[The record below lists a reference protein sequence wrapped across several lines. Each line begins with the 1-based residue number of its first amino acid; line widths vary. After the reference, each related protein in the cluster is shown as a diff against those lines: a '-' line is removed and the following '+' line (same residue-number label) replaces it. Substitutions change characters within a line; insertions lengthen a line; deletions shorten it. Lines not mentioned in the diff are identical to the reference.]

1 MSKTKKIISLV
12 LVAMLVMAMA
22 TVALVSTS
30 AMSADEIHVV
40 AGAPELCGS
49 NWDPADTNNQMTY
62 NAEKDIY
69 EKVFTNVAAGT
80 YDFKVTTNYAWD
92 QGDFNLT
99 GDAMY
104 GGPNA
109 TVTVDADG
117 STVIV
122 GFNGAHATVDVVAGS
137 DTPVES
143 TPVESTPVE
152 STPVESTPVDT
163 PVTGD
168 TITIYFENNWMWP
181 EVSIYYWGGADGEN
195 AEWPGAAM
203 TEIVGKSGDGVY
215 DIYKMEVPADITG
228 IVFSGEGGYGR
239 DQSEDVTDIKDGFAY
254 YMTYDEATGT
264 KPCESYEYA
273 PVESTPVESTPVES
287 TPVETE
293 STPVESTPVES
304 TPVESTPVES
314 TPAEEGT
321 AVILNGAETAVAVGD
336 VITYTVDLTAARLFE
351 NIQAIVSYDATKLQL
366 TRYES
371 EDPDVEDWEVE
382 GPIACPNLDGVIYN
396 AGVENQVKFNASK
409 VAGYNFKEGANLVTL
424 EFTVIAEG
432 TSEIDLV
439 IEEMTIKGGEE
450 SYFTDGAQVITDGIT
465 VTEALNAPEVTTP
478 STSETIPSETE
489 STPVVADKNTVSLN
503 DGDVYEVT
511 VGDEITYYV
520 DLTAA
525 RLFENIQAIVSY
537 DATKLELVRYESD
550 DPDVEDWEVEG
561 PIACPNLDGVIFN
574 AGEEGVVKFNA
585 SKVAG
590 YNFKEEANLLKLTFK
605 VVGEGESLIDLVIEE
620 MTIKGGEE
628 SYFTNGQAVTTEGIV
643 IDQYI
648 TGNTIPSETVPGSS
662 ETVPGSSETVP
673 GSSETV
679 PGSSETVPGSSE
691 TVPGSSET
699 VPGSSETVPGSS
711 ETVPGSSE
719 TVPGSSET
727 VPGSSETKP
736 VESKPA
742 PTEGATSTEGT
753 EDKPESDPVET
764 GAAAYIYVVMAVLTV
779 AALAVVVLRKKV
791 NE

>member
-30 AMSADEIHVV
+30 AMNADEFHVV

-62 NAEKDIY
+62 NADKDVY

-80 YDFKVTTNYAWD
+80 YEFKVTTGGAWD
-92 QGDFNLT
+92 NGDFNLT

-104 GGPNA
+104 GGANA
-109 TVTVDADG
+109 SVTVDADG
-117 STVIV
+117 STVTV
-122 GFNGAHATVDVVAGS
+122 GFDGSKALVTVTGATDA
-137 DTPVES
+137 
-143 TPVESTPVE
+143 
-152 STPVESTPVDT
+152 PVDT
-163 PVTGD
+163 PTDAPVDTPTDAPVAGD
-168 TITIYFENNWMWP
+168 TLTIYFENNWLWP
-181 EVSIYYWGGADGEN
+181 EVSLYCWNDGGYEN

-215 DIYKMEVPADITG
+215 DIYKMEVPANITG

-239 DQSEDVTDIKDGFAY
+239 DQSEDVTDIKDGFVY
-254 YMTYDEATGT
+254 YMTYDEATAT
-264 KPCESYEYA
+264 KPCQSYEYA
-273 PVESTPVESTPVES
+273 PVVVPTDAPTDAPTAAPTDAPTAAPTDAPTAAPTDAPTDAPVVSDK
-287 TPVETE
+287 
-293 STPVESTPVES
+293 
-304 TPVESTPVES
+304 
-314 TPAEEGT
+314 T
-321 AVILNGAETAVAVGD
+321 AVVLNGAETEVAVGD
-336 VITYTVDLTAARLFE
+336 KITYTVDLTAARLFD

-382 GPIACPNLDGVIYN
+382 GPKACPNLDGVIYN

-409 VAGYNFKEGANLVTL
+409 VAGYNFKEDKNLVTL

-465 VTEALNAPEVTTP
+465 VTEAINAPEQPSEP
-478 STSETIPSETE
+478 STAPTEPSTAPTE
-489 STPVVADKNTVSLN
+489 PSTAPADKNTVSLN

-537 DATKLELVRYESD
+537 DATKLELVRYESE

-574 AGEEGVVKFNA
+574 AGETGVVKFNA

-648 TGNTIPSETVPGSS
+648 TGNTVPTEPSTAPTEPSTAPTQPSTAPSTAPTQPSTAPSTAPTQPSTAPSTAPTQPSVAPTEPSTAPS
-662 ETVPGSSETVP
+662 VAPT
-673 GSSETV
+673 
-679 PGSSETVPGSSE
+679 
-691 TVPGSSET
+691 
-699 VPGSSETVPGSS
+699 
-711 ETVPGSSE
+711 
-719 TVPGSSET
+719 
-727 VPGSSETKP
+727 
-736 VESKPA
+736 ESTPA
-742 PTEGATSTEGT
+742 PTQGATSTEGT
-753 EDKPESDPVET
+753 TGGSDADAPET
-764 GAAAYIYVVMAVLTV
+764 GAAAYIYVVMAVLSM

-791 NE
+791 NG